1 MGRFVLAVL
10 FLIFAGLGIAGWILR
25 AEAMLAVALIS
36 AHAPDGPFDAAKA
49 PPAMTGMVLRGD
61 VKRGLSDAQGTTKK
75 IKLVMAGRT
84 AVRTGPPG
92 IADTGAAE
100 ACVSPPSQ

>member
-1 MGRFVLAVL
+1 MGRFVLAVF

-61 VKRGLSDAQGTTKK
+61 VKRGLSDAQGTIENNK
-75 IKLVMAGRT
+75 ARHGRSHGS
-84 AVRTGPPG
+84 ANRPPRDRG
-92 IADTGAAE
+92 HRRR
-100 ACVSPPSQ
+100 

>member
-10 FLIFAGLGIAGWILR
+10 FLIFAGLGIAGWIFR

-61 VKRGLSDAQGTTKK
+61 VKRGLSDAQGT
-75 IKLVMAGRT
+75 IKNNKARHGRSHGS
-84 AVRTGPPG
+84 ANRPPRDRG
-92 IADTGAAE
+92 HRRR
-100 ACVSPPSQ
+100 